1 LVGCPIGEKVLA
13 RFIID
18 NMIQA
23 LVYLIQRFFYR
34 IIEFLRHW
42 YIKSFR
48 YYSNFC
54 LNVFERL
61 DRFFAW
67 KITFRNILKPLYG
80 DYSLIGYILGF
91 VFRSIRFTLASLIY
105 LFLFGVSVVAYLMWV
120 FLPVVLVLKAFA

>member
-1 LVGCPIGEKVLA
+1 MTP
-13 RFIID
+13 
-18 NMIQA
+18 A

-42 YIKSFR
+42 YVKSLR
-48 YYSNFC
+48 YYSDFC

-67 KITFRNILKPLYG
+67 RITLRNILKPLYG
-80 DYSLIGYILGF
+80 DYSIIGYVMGF
-91 VFRSIRFTLASLIY
+91 IFRSARFILASLIY
-105 LFLFGVSVVAYLMWV
+105 LFLFVVSVAAYLIWV